1 MQLVGLFHLWRKAM
15 NTEARIK
22 ACALALAEATEDF
35 SDEDAMKILKLAR
48 RIRKDGNKT
57 IQNH

>member
-1 MQLVGLFHLWRKAM
+1 M
-15 NTEARIK
+15 NIEAKIK
-22 ACALALAEATEDF
+22 AAALALAEATEDF

>member
-1 MQLVGLFHLWRKAM
+1 M
-15 NTEARIK
+15 NRESKIK
-22 ACALALAEATEDF
+22 AAALALAEATQEY
-35 SDEDAMKILKLAR
+35 SDEDAMAILKLAR

>member
-1 MQLVGLFHLWRKAM
+1 MEGTM

-48 RIRKDGNKT
+48 RIRKDGNKRV
-57 IQNH
+57 QN